1 MQIFVK
7 VLSGRTLVLSVE
19 PSYTLEQLKCHIEV
33 REGIPAELQRLIF
46 AGKQLENQRTLA
58 EYGVDRESTLHLV
71 LRSRPSPKKAPTSN
85 VKAGLTIDTDSLP
98 SIPSFSR
105 DPSPATVERVL
116 DVIRRNVHVPYPN
129 SHKAK
134 SKQQEMDQDEN
145 AASGTWVSELI
156 EVESSQ
162 PPYVTPPRSPP
173 LKMALESRR
182 SAHSQSPSTLPAY
195 DQTCSA
201 SPPASCLSPASLSSP
216 HFSPPAKRAAATCV
230 TFDSIDDSANFLNH
244 CTKYRPD
251 FNGFQ
256 ISYHG
261 DTDIGSLREN
271 QDSHFF
277 VKKDGRTVVMGVFD
291 GHGQEGRMVSQVAK
305 ATMEAFFSSDKNMR
319 ALKLEPNRVMKE
331 VFALAQQSIKDA
343 LIKSLTARGYELRE
357 KEGYLVIVRKGSH
370 SKEGDEVLV
379 TGGTTASVMAVIDGE
394 QLVVANVG
402 DSHGYIGGITNDI
415 YEVENTGPQNTVPKF
430 YAIRVTA
437 DHTPTNPAEVAKMN
451 PKAPLRFVYHL
462 LNRGARQCPDLY
474 VSPSTSVTAKSA
486 PTTSTDMA
494 STTTTTT
501 TTQPSTGSLA
511 GSSNATVP
519 SSSGFSPLQR
529 TLSLVSRNA
538 SNQHPSAPSA
548 GAASAAAGGRPRWV
562 TGGVSKLQVN
572 VPPPGAYY
580 KSVRKE
586 WATYVT
592 SKATTQF
599 SDSLTMT
606 RSLGDFY
613 LQSLGLS
620 SEPEVMTCRLHP
632 CHRVLVLASDGLWD
646 NWHYQDLFKMLLKP
660 EYVVSQRVEDAVS
673 RVMMLNRS
681 FAKEHFGDNTDN
693 TTVLIA
699 YLQAPSSP
707 SNSPVASS
715 GSKPN
720 K

>member
-19 PSYTLEQLKCHIEV
+19 PTYTLEQLKCHIEV

-58 EYGVDRESTLHLV
+58 DYGVDRESTLHLV
-71 LRSRPSPKKAPTSN
+71 LRSRPSPKKAPTNN
-85 VKAGLTIDTDSLP
+85 VKASLTIETDSLP

-116 DVIRRNVHVPYPN
+116 DVIRRNVHVPYSN
-129 SHKAK
+129 SHKAN
-134 SKQQEMDQDEN
+134 SKQQEVDQDEN
-145 AASGTWVSELI
+145 ATSGSWVPELI
-156 EVESSQ
+156 EVENHQ
-162 PPYVTPPRSPP
+162 HAYVTPPRSPP

-182 SAHSQSPSTLPAY
+182 PSHHQASSALPAY

-201 SPPASCLSPASLSSP
+201 SPPASCLSPAPLSSP
-216 HFSPPAKRAAATCV
+216 HFSPAAKRAAATCV

-305 ATMEAFFSSDKNMR
+305 ATMESFFASDKNMR
-319 ALKLEPNRVMKE
+319 ALKLDPNRVMKE

-370 SKEGDEVLV
+370 GANAKECEEVLV

-402 DSHGYIGGITNDI
+402 DSHGYIGGITNDV
-415 YEVENTGPQNTVPKF
+415 YEVENTSPQSSVPKF

-437 DHTPTNPAEVAKMN
+437 DHTPTNPAEVDKMN

-474 VSPSTSVTAKSA
+474 LSPSSSD
-486 PTTSTDMA
+486 TT

-501 TTQPSTGSLA
+501 VDMASTSQPFNGPLA

-538 SNQHPSAPSA
+538 SNQSA
-548 GAASAAAGGRPRWV
+548 GAAAGSGGGRPRWAH
-562 TGGVSKLQVN
+562 GGSHKLQMN

-592 SKATTQF
+592 SKASTQF

-699 YLQAPSSP
+699 YLQAPPSP

-715 GSKPN
+715 GFKSNN